1 MRRALRRFWGG
12 IEEISK
18 IAIESL
24 VEGLRATPRQPDKS
38 SIGSLN
44 CSSRPKCIEVVLR
57 VHGLAA

>member
-18 IAIESL
+18 ITIESL

-44 CSSRPKCIEVVLR
+44 CSRPKCIEVVLR